1 VTDFQFSNDGR
12 QLLTGTLEGIAA
24 LWLWKTEDLR
34 AEACKRLMRICRR
47 PNGSSIS
54 AQRRISRRAR
64 TCRRLLSDVGV
75 AASCPQAL
83 RTRR

>member
-34 AEACKRLMRICRR
+34 AEACKRLMR
-47 PNGSSIS
+47 NLS
-54 AQRRISRRAR
+54 ASGWQ
-64 TCRRLLSDVGV
+64 
-75 AASCPQAL
+75 Q
-83 RTRR
+83 